1 MSSGISRDMNV
12 SADYV
17 RPDLFQFYIQGV
29 AELLSGD
36 DFSPFSCR
44 VVGTTNGSFRDKE
57 LLPKKEEEEGG
68 CDEKTDF
75 VGFGSLFRNA
85 AGDGLSGFKKAKL
98 LAMLRQS
105 VVALTREV
113 DEMLDPVFSMHR
125 LRGLMAPTKSSA
137 RYQDPNSKDENESRA
152 LKRLKVPSSSSSI
165 NEPLIVS
172 PVSCNLTGEGSQNE
186 RKGVVA
192 KPGKSLT
199 GCSTIGCAKFS
210 KTDMYPEKS
219 NLDEPKFVCDDC
231 LKQAKGS
238 LNYMDVNESF
248 FGSSSRDD
256 KGNGEVNDDLQVL
269 LVNRGPKVEEKM
281 EKHSAELSAT
291 LDRMQEKLEELLDI
305 VISSCRPMTLAEKLQ
320 LRRLIENLPTKNL
333 DRVVEIIQLGKRSG
347 SQSSDHMTVDLQHEE
362 NAVKVQNKHQNCT
375 MKTL

>member
-219 NLDEPKFVCDDC
+219 NLDEPK
-231 LKQAKGS
+231 
-238 LNYMDVNESF
+238 
-248 FGSSSRDD
+248 
-256 KGNGEVNDDLQVL
+256 VNDDLQVL

-333 DRVVEIIQLGKRSG
+333 DRVVEIIQLGKR
-347 SQSSDHMTVDLQHEE
+347 
-362 NAVKVQNKHQNCT
+362 
-375 MKTL
+375 